1 MTNVTHGK
9 QKILLMGLRRSGKS
23 SIRQVIFRGMQ
34 PIETLYLESTS
45 KPTSEKLSS
54 LAEFVIEE
62 IPGQMDVMNTELDAN
77 KIFQGVNTVIYV
89 IDSQDEYLMA
99 LQNVVQV
106 IEQGY
111 KVNPRIHFEILIHKI
126 DGLNEDFRLDTKRDI
141 IQRINDDLIDIGTY
155 DADIT
160 FHMTSIF
167 EQSIIEAFSRII
179 QKLVPELSSLTQLL
193 DLLCLKS
200 GIEKAFL
207 FDAASKI
214 YLATDSSPV
223 DVEIYQV
230 CSDFIDVSV
239 DLGMLYR
246 QNNQSGENGRKEFSV
261 SRLQNG
267 TMICLSLMIRGLL
280 LVGLSTSEVPQQSSL
295 IEYNMDIFTDALAS
309 MYNES

>member
-1 MTNVTHGK
+1 
-9 QKILLMGLRRSGKS
+9 
-23 SIRQVIFRGMQ
+23 MQ

-45 KPTSEKLSS
+45 KPTSEKLNS